1 LNAQPIRLA
10 KKATTVRRDKY
21 TCPYVQPGPTVQPGT
36 LKGATWIMDTKL
48 WYAQLEKPA
57 WAPPA
62 WLFGPVWSLLYVI
75 IAISFGYVFWLA
87 FTGAVSA
94 WLAAA
99 FVLNLVFN
107 AAFTPLQFGLRSNV
121 LAALDIVLVLVTLIW
136 ALLAIYP
143 LEPWVVYANIPYL
156 IWVIFATVL
165 QFAIVR
171 LNR

>member
-1 LNAQPIRLA
+1 
-10 KKATTVRRDKY
+10 
-21 TCPYVQPGPTVQPGT
+21 
-36 LKGATWIMDTKL
+36 MDTKL

-99 FVLNLVFN
+99 FVLNLVSN